1 MPVIVEKDGHQRHMG
16 DPQYKRLKGQGK
28 LNGFSLVKSVSFAKP
43 ANAGQAAKA
52 QDKITLPEEVTK
64 FQQKTVAE
72 REQDALNKAYVSMGE
87 KGRLFDIPEDYTGDP
102 SLLKISELPSA
113 VKPEV
118 VADSAKPEPDAKVAP
133 ATKSTQNN
141 AEATKANQPKKSS

>member
-113 VKPEV
+113 VKPEA
-118 VADSAKPEPDAKVAP
+118 VADSVKPEADAKVAP

-141 AEATKANQPKKSS
+141 AEAPKANQPKKSS